1 MIDLENITNTIIN
14 GDCIEVMK
22 SLPEGCID
30 LVVTSPPY
38 SAGIKYDVYNDNT
51 PMDEY
56 WDINCYSPI
65 IF

>member
-1 MIDLENITNTIIN
+1 MIDLKNITNTIIN

-38 SAGIKYDVYNDNT
+38 NANIKYDVYDFQVSI
-51 PMDEY
+51 PDV
-56 WDINCYSPI
+56 PI
-65 IF
+65 YIFW